1 MPGVGCTFQRS
12 IAVQC
17 LTTSNRGGA
26 KARIGSRCDTPEE
39 GSTSVFIFF
48 YCIHYYHTGSDMSGF
63 MQTSFIFGYMTCICY
78 GFFLMLGTV
87 RFCASLLFMWRIYRA
102 IEYSSMQQTG
112 LMQNDLRE
120 SSMIYMNK
128 HTSLLLLQPRDHS
141 PIRRGGIGLH
151 EEVNRLHEVVA
162 ITIYVLRRLDQGR
175 IGAGAIGHRG
185 GLQLFRAGIVHWLRG
200 KAG

>member
-1 MPGVGCTFQRS
+1 MGFAVLGGYLTPFAITFWLKGDFCNMTIRDMERLL
-12 IAVQC
+12 V
-17 LTTSNRGGA
+17 R
-26 KARIGSRCDTPEE
+26 

-48 YCIHYYHTGSDMSGF
+48 YCIHYYHTGSD
-63 MQTSFIFGYMTCICY
+63 I
-78 GFFLMLGTV
+78 
-87 RFCASLLFMWRIYRA
+87 
-102 IEYSSMQQTG
+102 
-112 LMQNDLRE
+112 
-120 SSMIYMNK
+120 SMIYMNK